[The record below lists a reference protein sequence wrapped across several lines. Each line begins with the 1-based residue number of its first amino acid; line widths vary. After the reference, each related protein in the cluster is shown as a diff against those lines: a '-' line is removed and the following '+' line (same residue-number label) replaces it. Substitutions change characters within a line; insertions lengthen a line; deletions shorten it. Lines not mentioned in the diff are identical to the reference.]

1 MKLIYSLFTSAVLA
15 SIALPTYA
23 HGPTPRKT
31 DETVLV
37 AAKPEVVWKLLSDPC
52 AIAKWNPELS
62 ACNSNAPNK
71 RTLTLKNGGSISEEV
86 DEQLPAEM
94 SISYRLG
101 ADSEV
106 KALPVSSLTG
116 RIKVKAEGEGSKVS
130 WMARYYRADT
140 TNEPPEELNDEA
152 AQNAVDAYVRVA
164 LKGLSAM
171 LDKR

>member
-1 MKLIYSLFTSAVLA
+1 MRLIYSLLLIA
-15 SIALPTYA
+15 IALPAAA

-31 DETVLV
+31 DEAVVV
-37 AAKPEVVWKLLSDPC
+37 AAKPETVWKQLSDAC

-62 ACNSNAPNK
+62 ACSASAPNK
-71 RTLTLKNGGSISEEV
+71 RTLMLKNGSSFSEEV
-86 DEQLPAEM
+86 DEQVPSEM

-116 RIKVKAEGEGSKVS
+116 RIKVKAEGEGSKIT

-152 AQNAVDAYVRVA
+152 AQNAVDGYVRSA
-164 LKGLSAM
+164 LQGLSVFV
-171 LDKR
+171 DKP